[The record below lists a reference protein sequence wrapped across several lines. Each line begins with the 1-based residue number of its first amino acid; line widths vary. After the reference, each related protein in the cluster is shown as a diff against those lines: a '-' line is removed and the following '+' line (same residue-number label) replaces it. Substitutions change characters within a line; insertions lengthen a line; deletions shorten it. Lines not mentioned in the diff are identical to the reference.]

1 MQVCVGR
8 MTEKVIYNFFSSKNK
23 DSDELK
29 KRDATSWLNDRN
41 KLLFSF
47 LQRVTGVSSVSAN
60 EKKVNALVHTVEQVY
75 YTQNL
80 KKVTTF
86 AFKRNLITY
95 SLTHSKHPIKMY
107 GN

>member
-60 EKKVNALVHTVEQVY
+60 EKKSKCTCAHSRTGVLHA
-75 YTQNL
+75 
-80 KKVTTF
+80 K
-86 AFKRNLITY
+86 FK
-95 SLTHSKHPIKMY
+95 
-107 GN
+107 

>member
-80 KKVTTF
+80 NKITTF
-86 AFKRNLITY
+86 AFKRNLIT
-95 SLTHSKHPIKMY
+95 
-107 GN
+107 